1 MGAKIM
7 TLGFGKTLIWCW
19 ILSHFGN
26 STTFLRWSYASHLM
40 SVFRMILLQYTYAGD
55 CQQNYNVPAVSEDTI
70 NKYELGLSSC
80 MRRIQST
87 RSPERAEEIVSNL
100 QVDYFK
106 FGQFDYCTHSTPNNI
121 LFSVIAFC
129 FQLSKALIEDA
140 REPKTFPFK
149 WNRTIYKKPFLMRPE
164 DMHKQLPG
172 AVNLNG
178 YCFLHCVYYLYNRV
192 HYFWLHTHHNDCD
205 RRRNG

>member
-1 MGAKIM
+1 MVPA
-7 TLGFGKTLIWCW
+7 
-19 ILSHFGN
+19 
-26 STTFLRWSYASHLM
+26 AHLM
-40 SVFRMILLQYTYAGD
+40 SVLRIILPDCACAGD
-55 CQQNYNVPAVSEDTI
+55 YQQNYNVPAVSEDTI

-100 QVDYFK
+100 QVDS
-106 FGQFDYCTHSTPNNI
+106 FGQLKHCTDTPNSM
-121 LFSVIAFC
+121 LVSEVPFC
-129 FQLSKALIEDA
+129 LKFPKALIEDA

-172 AVNLNG
+172 AVNL
-178 YCFLHCVYYLYNRV
+178 H
-192 HYFWLHTHHNDCD
+192 
-205 RRRNG
+205 